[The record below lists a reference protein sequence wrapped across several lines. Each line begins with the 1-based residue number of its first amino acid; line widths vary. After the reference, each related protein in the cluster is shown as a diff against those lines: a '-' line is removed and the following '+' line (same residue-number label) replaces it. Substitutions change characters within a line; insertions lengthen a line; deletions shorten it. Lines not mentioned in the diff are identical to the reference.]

1 MRPTAPAR
9 PRPHS
14 TGSGGRPGVSSVILG
29 ARTVEQLDDNLSALG
44 WELTEDE
51 TDRLTRVSA
60 PGIPDYPYGFIEN
73 NAGSKS
79 WASLGTRSS
88 PFPYGK
94 LSQVGRPLLTTHEE
108 LPDPGPVVFDP
119 LATLE

>member
-1 MRPTAPAR
+1 MTTCRA
-9 PRPHS
+9 
-14 TGSGGRPGVSSVILG
+14 
-29 ARTVEQLDDNLSALG
+29 LD

-51 TDRLTRVSA
+51 TDRLTKISA

-73 NAGSKS
+73 NAGSDS

-88 PFPYGK
+88 PFPYRK
-94 LSQVGRPLLTTHEE
+94 LSPTGESGRGRHFDPHRNWL
-108 LPDPGPVVFDP
+108 DPGPSTPDP